1 MSVKCPVMR
10 PIAQRPAIGCIHQ
23 PQITGKQSFGDQIAN
38 VSQSLVASPLEFVK
52 LQANR
57 PDHFVYLL
65 HTLLSRPNGP
75 ELRQYTGDA
84 IGVHTKALGVRL
96 CIRGIFNA
104 AAGHRGGNE

>member
-38 VSQSLVASPLEFVK
+38 VSQSLVARPFELFQFQAK
-52 LQANR
+52 LLDR
-57 PDHFVYLL
+57 FEHLL
-65 HTLLSRPNGP
+65 HPLCSRPHWS
-75 ELRQYTGDA
+75 ERRQYAGNA
-84 IGVHTKALGVRL
+84 IGAHTKALGVRL